1 MIIPNLPS
9 AIRVVGEA
17 ILTVAVLGSLV
28 FYSACALAT
37 IGFWRSPK
45 VRPGT
50 QPPHNISGPGSIPA
64 PQPPLSLLVPA
75 CGVDAGA
82 WANWS
87 AFCEQD
93 YPEYEVLFGVVEA
106 QDPAVPV
113 LERLREVYPD
123 RMRLFVGLPPRGPNY
138 KDSSLTYLLDEAS
151 HDWIVFAD
159 SDIEVDRNYLTT
171 VTAPLADRRVGMVTC
186 CFLGYRPRRLG
197 AAMASLSRAVD
208 FIPSLLLAR
217 ILDGGLNCAVGATI
231 ATTREA
237 LNQYGGLQVNRIG
250 SDYNIGKRA
259 AAAGYRV
266 ELSRLVLESD
276 TGDEP
281 LASVY
286 KRELRWSRTIR
297 FNRGPQYYSMIFCYG
312 TVLCW
317 PLLLLSGGAT
327 WAIGLMLLT
336 HLIRYG
342 QIAICLAVLKAPNL
356 GRWIWLMPLRDGMSF
371 LVWLQGCYGRRVWW
385 RGRRL
390 RISGDGVI
398 AADP

>member
-1 MIIPNLPS
+1 MIIPNFPS
-9 AIRVVGEA
+9 AIRIACEVMLIIA
-17 ILTVAVLGSLV
+17 ILGSLF
-28 FYSACALAT
+28 FYCACALAT

-45 VRPGT
+45 ASR
-50 QPPHNISGPGSIPA
+50 S
-64 PQPPLSLLVPA
+64 PQVSPNSSPKQEPLSLLVPA
-75 CGVDAGA
+75 CGVDEGA

-123 RMRLFVGLPPRGPNY
+123 RVRLFVGLPPRGPNY
-138 KDSSLTYLLDEAS
+138 KDSSLTYLLEEAR

-159 SDIEVDRNYLTT
+159 SDIEVDRDYLTT

-186 CFLGYRPRRLG
+186 CFIGYRPKHLG
-197 AAMASLSRAVD
+197 AAAASLNRAVD
-208 FIPSLLLAR
+208 FIPSLLLSR
-217 ILDGGLNCAVGATI
+217 ILDKGLKCAVGATI
-231 ATTREA
+231 ATRREA
-237 LNQYGGLQVNRIG
+237 LTDYGGLLVNRIG
-250 SDYNIGKRA
+250 SDHHIGQRA

-286 KRELRWSRTIR
+286 NRELRWSRTIR
-297 FNRGPQYYSMIFCYG
+297 SHRGAQYYSMIFCFG
-312 TVLCW
+312 TSLCW

-327 WAIGLMLLT
+327 WAIGLTLLT
-336 HLIRYG
+336 HLIRYN
-342 QIAICLAVLKAPNL
+342 QILICLKVLKAPKL
-356 GRWIWLMPLRDGMSF
+356 TRWIWIMPLRDLMSV
-371 LVWLQGCYGRRVWW
+371 LIWLQGCYGRRVWW
-385 RGRRL
+385 RGRLL
-390 RISGDGVI
+390 RISRHGVI
-398 AADP
+398 EAD